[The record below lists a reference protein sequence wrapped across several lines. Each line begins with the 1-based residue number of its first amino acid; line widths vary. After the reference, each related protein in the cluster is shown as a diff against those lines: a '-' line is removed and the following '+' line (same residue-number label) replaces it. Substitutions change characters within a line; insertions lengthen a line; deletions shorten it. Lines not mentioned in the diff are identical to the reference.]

1 MGEKRYTR
9 FFETNLDLELKTNT
23 KMATVYWGPG
33 QNKKL
38 GVINLDPNLFDQ
50 GSVKSGKNEAASQA
64 ILAAVENIPEIKKFV
79 PTGKFVINHAENFS
93 VISDKLE
100 FSIEFDKKN
109 QVGVLTALK

>member
-1 MGEKRYTR
+1 
-9 FFETNLDLELKTNT
+9 
-23 KMATVYWGPG
+23 MATVYWGPG

-38 GVINLDPNLFDQ
+38 GVINLDPNLFNQ
-50 GSVKSGKNEAASQA
+50 GSVNQGKSEAASQA

-109 QVGVLTALK
+109 LIIVHERNDQYPGLPFIAVVFHLG